1 MPNEPWYETVNADQQ
16 ITQGDL
22 IFNCPILSWKSEN
35 LNIQGAN
42 ENEVLQGATNAI
54 SADVVVMT
62 QACDLEHEKVT
73 NVILCPHLSI
83 SEYFSFWKED
93 MERKGQNP
101 TSKAWKNHCNDIRDG
116 YLWNLSM
123 LNEFDSNGTVELEI
137 RLVDFHEVFTV
148 PRAFLESLLFQRG
161 ENRYRLLPPY
171 REHLSQAFAR
181 FFMRVGLPIPIDEE
195 WSLFNDN

>member
-1 MPNEPWYETVNADQQ
+1 MPSEPWYETVNADQS

-35 LNIQGAN
+35 LGIQGSN
-42 ENEVLQGATNAI
+42 ENEVLKGAMDAI

-73 NVILCPHLSI
+73 NVILCPHMSL
-83 SEYFSFWKED
+83 SEYYSYWKED
-93 MERKGQNP
+93 MEIRGQNP
-101 TSKAWKNHCNDIRDG
+101 TEKAWYNHCNDICDG

-123 LNEFDSNGTVELEI
+123 LNEKSSNGNIEMEI
-137 RLVDFHEVFTV
+137 RLVDFHEVFTA
-148 PRAFLESLLFQRG
+148 PRAFLESLLSQRG
-161 ENRYRLLPPY
+161 ENRCRLLPPY

-181 FFMRVGLPIPIDEE
+181 FFMRVGLPITIEKE
-195 WSLFNDN
+195 WIV